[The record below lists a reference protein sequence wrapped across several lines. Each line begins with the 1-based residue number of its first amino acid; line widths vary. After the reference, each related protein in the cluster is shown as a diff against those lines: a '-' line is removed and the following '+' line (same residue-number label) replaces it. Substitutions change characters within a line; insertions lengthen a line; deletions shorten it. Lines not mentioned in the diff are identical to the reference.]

1 MRVVNHVKE
10 GIMLSDYKL
19 YFEDAIGNIVW

>member
-1 MRVVNHVKE
+1 MRVVNLVKE